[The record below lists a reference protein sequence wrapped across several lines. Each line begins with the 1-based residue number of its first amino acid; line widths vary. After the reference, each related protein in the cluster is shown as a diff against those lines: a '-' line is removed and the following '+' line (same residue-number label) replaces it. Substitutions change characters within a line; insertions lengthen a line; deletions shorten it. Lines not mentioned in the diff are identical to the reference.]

1 LLADRGMKSIYHFNG
16 IASWAISEKGELTH
30 VYA

>member
-1 LLADRGMKSIYHFNG
+1 MNTIYHFNG
-16 IASWAISEKGELTH
+16 IASWAVSEKGELTH

>member
-1 LLADRGMKSIYHFNG
+1 MKSIYHFNG
-16 IASWAISEKGELTH
+16 IVSWAINEKGELMH

>member
-1 LLADRGMKSIYHFNG
+1 MKSIYHFNG